1 MRGAEEFVGAACTA
15 WPAVAGC
22 KIMTKDICA
31 RYLVLLNYYSRA
43 LGCRKV
49 DA

>member
-1 MRGAEEFVGAACTA
+1 MRRAEEFVGAAYA
-15 WPAVAGC
+15 SGPAVAGR
-22 KIMTKDICA
+22 KIMAKDICA